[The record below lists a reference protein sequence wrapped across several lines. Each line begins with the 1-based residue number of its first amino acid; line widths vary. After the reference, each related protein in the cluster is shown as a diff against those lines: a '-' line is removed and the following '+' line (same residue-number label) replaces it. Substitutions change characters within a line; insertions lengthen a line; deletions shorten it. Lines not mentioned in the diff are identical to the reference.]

1 MQDIAKLRA
10 RNCLPALDCV
20 NRQIQ
25 RLWFD
30 ISEQQQLLTRPQR
43 VQKHTLALITRGEES
58 KKQNS
63 EQRERRPQAEVAL
76 CPTSGAV
83 GTAIAMSS
91 FIQSSSSAILCSLLM
106 HRLVGEAPLSL
117 SIGTRMII

>member
-1 MQDIAKLRA
+1 MHQIERRIGGAYEREGALEDGSEFMQDIAKLRA
-10 RNCLPALDCV
+10 RKRLPALDCV

-58 KKQNS
+58 KK
-63 EQRERRPQAEVAL
+63 
-76 CPTSGAV
+76 
-83 GTAIAMSS
+83 
-91 FIQSSSSAILCSLLM
+91 
-106 HRLVGEAPLSL
+106 
-117 SIGTRMII
+117 